1 MQRIFENRV
10 FGKPF
15 TISEANMMGQKA
27 TSAEFF
33 PIMLSVAA
41 FQNAAAFHAYTWSHL
56 PDHSYG
62 SKMFLDMRGNAK
74 YLAHLPAAVNMFV
87 RGDVKS
93 GEGEPARIA
102 YELRRADER
111 NAIIQTGFARGKHIH
126 DTDPLACLKAVTG
139 SVLADLPGRVVLP
152 RDRRQDGG
160 SPYGRVAL
168 PRDRTIS
175 STGELRWDATEP
187 GREWY
192 AVDTPRTKFV
202 SMFGGAGAA
211 HEFADGFK
219 VTLGDTLMGW
229 TAISFTELSPGRRLL
244 AATGYQ
250 QASRAKL
257 TVYGEKTAL
266 RPEDGITTLGKRI
279 TTMEA
284 MGDVPYDCEGVRA
297 TIRIPAAGAVRV
309 TPVDGNV
316 RPLDAAFTVPVKDGF
331 ATFDISEEYKTV
343 WYLVEP

>member
-1 MQRIFENRV
+1 MQRPFENRV
-10 FGKPF
+10 MGKPL

-93 GEGEPARIA
+93 GEGEPARIV
-102 YELRRADER
+102 YDLRRADER
-111 NAIIQTGFARGKHIH
+111 NEIVRTGFARSTHIH
-126 DTDPLACLKAVTG
+126 DTDTLTCLKAVTG
-139 SVLADLPGRVVLP
+139 RVLVDLPGRVALL
-152 RDRRQDGG
+152 RDRH
-160 SPYGRVAL
+160 GRNEL
-168 PRDRTIS
+168 RPSHSDRATVS
-175 STGELRWDATEP
+175 STGELRWSAIEP
-187 GREWY
+187 DREWY

-229 TAISFTELSPGRRLL
+229 AAISFTELSPGRCLL

-250 QASRAKL
+250 QASGAKL

-279 TTMEA
+279 TTMAA
-284 MGDVPYDCEGVRA
+284 MGNLPYDCEGVRA
-297 TIRIPAAGAVRV
+297 TIRISAARALRV
-309 TPVDGNV
+309 TPLDGDA
-316 RPLDAAFTVPVKDGF
+316 RPLAAAFEVPRVDGF
-331 ATFDISEEYKTV
+331 ATFDISEKHRTV
-343 WYLVEP
+343 WYLVEDD

>member
-62 SKMFLDMRGNAK
+62 SKLFLDMRGNAK

-266 RPEDGITTLGKRI
+266 RPEDGITT
-279 TTMEA
+279 MEA